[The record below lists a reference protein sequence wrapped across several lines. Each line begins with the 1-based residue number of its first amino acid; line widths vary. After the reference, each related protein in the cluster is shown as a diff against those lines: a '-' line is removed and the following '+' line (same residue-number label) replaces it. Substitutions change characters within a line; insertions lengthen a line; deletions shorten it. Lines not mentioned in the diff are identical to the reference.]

1 MSKKKR
7 QHVAK
12 SGPLVIDSRLVWQT
26 RKPRYNGFACGYG
39 KHGDAKY
46 NRAKAKNAWRK
57 DFGTEGS
64 QEGPFF
70 LAQVA
75 CPLLLFTLACM
86 PLRCSLTLQNH
97 QVLRLYQRNRR
108 YPVRTCFYWMGGPQS
123 MV

>member
-57 DFGTEGS
+57 DFGTKGS

-70 LAQVA
+70 LMRVA
-75 CPLLLFTLACM
+75 CPLFAFYFGLHAVAVLSNVAEPSSFA
-86 PLRCSLTLQNH
+86 SL
-97 QVLRLYQRNRR
+97 
-108 YPVRTCFYWMGGPQS
+108 S
-123 MV
+123 A